1 MVRVKLPC
9 FLFVDQNPLWL
20 AALGRASRDLPGSK
34 LLARNAEEALRLLR
48 QHAPEV
54 VVSGYCLPEVDGL
67 SLLEQMKALD
77 PRVACVLHTAHPPG
91 MLRSARGIAL
101 VEKASP
107 PGTLPSVLKA
117 LYIALTG
124 QLPTSPGEPDTA

>member
-1 MVRVKLPC
+1 MVHVKLPC

-20 AALGRASRDLPGSK
+20 AALGRASRDLPGVK
-34 LLARNAEEALRLLR
+34 LLARDAEEALSLLR

-67 SLLEQMKALD
+67 SLLERMKELD

-91 MLRSARGIAL
+91 LLRGARGIAL
-101 VEKASP
+101 VEKSSP
-107 PGTLPSVLKA
+107 PGTLRAVLRA
-117 LYIALTG
+117 LYITLTG
-124 QLPTSPGEPDTA
+124 RLPTSPGAPGDA